1 MSAITGYAAGQCLY
15 LQEQDNMRAW
25 IEGEAVHL
33 GDWR

>member
-1 MSAITGYAAGQCLY
+1 MSAITGYAVGHCLY
-15 LQEQDNMRAW
+15 LQEKHNMRAW